1 MRKLLIGAAALIFA
15 ATAVPAWAQESSVKP
30 AGYWTA
36 SRIDVLDGQFENYMD
51 YLTRV
56 WIPNQEYAKSQGW
69 ITDFAVLTTM
79 NARQGEP
86 DVVLITRFA
95 EFPSLAEQERRNTII
110 NQRNKWDDHS
120 ADAAS
125 GQRGKM
131 RELIGSVM
139 YQEQVKR

>member
-1 MRKLLIGAAALIFA
+1 MHKLLLGATALAMIV
-15 ATAVPAWAQESSVKP
+15 TAVPAVAQQSSVKP
-30 AGYWTA
+30 GGYWTA
-36 SRIDVLDGQFENYMD
+36 SRVDVLDGQFENYMD

-56 WIPNQEYAKSQGW
+56 WVPNQEFAKSQGW
-69 ITDFAVLTTM
+69 ITDYAILSTM

-95 EFPSLAEQERRNTII
+95 EFPSLAEQERRNDII

-131 RELIGSVM
+131 RDLIGSVM